1 VTTIITRPTQDRRG
15 SPPHRVRLLWSSTI
29 GKKYV
34 VAITGL
40 ILAIWIVLHML
51 GNLKAIEG
59 PGRGHPAVDT
69 YGHWLRTAF
78 SPVLPHDF
86 LLWVVRI
93 ITISALLLH
102 VTAITQ
108 LWLRNRRSKPR
119 HLRARRVRSTWS
131 ARTMYFTGP
140 LILAFLIFHILHFT
154 TLTVHPSPMTEGA
167 IYANLY
173 GAFHLWWVVVLY
185 VLAVLSLGFH
195 VNHGLWSGAQTAG
208 VDNPDRN
215 WFWRRLASTVTVL
228 TVTGF
233 VLVPL
238 LFAFNG
244 LPKPQGKAPYRAG
257 IALRVAQR

>member
-1 VTTIITRPTQDRRG
+1 
-15 SPPHRVRLLWSSTI
+15 
-29 GKKYV
+29 
-34 VAITGL
+34 
-40 ILAIWIVLHML
+40 
-51 GNLKAIEG
+51 
-59 PGRGHPAVDT
+59 
-69 YGHWLRTAF
+69 
-78 SPVLPHDF
+78 
-86 LLWVVRI
+86 
-93 ITISALLLH
+93 
-102 VTAITQ
+102 
-108 LWLRNRRSKPR
+108 
-119 HLRARRVRSTWS
+119 
-131 ARTMYFTGP
+131 
-140 LILAFLIFHILHFT
+140 
-154 TLTVHPSPMTEGA
+154 
-167 IYANLY
+167 
-173 GAFHLWWVVVLY
+173 VVVLY